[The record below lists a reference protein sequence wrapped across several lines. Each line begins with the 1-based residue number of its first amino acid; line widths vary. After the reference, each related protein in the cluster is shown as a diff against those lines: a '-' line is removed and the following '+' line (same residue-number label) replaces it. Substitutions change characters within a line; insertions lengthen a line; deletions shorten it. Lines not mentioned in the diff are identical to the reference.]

1 MKYRTRTIGLIVRD
15 VGDETIVYDREND
28 TFKRLN
34 ASAATAFRRCQ
45 DGASLGDIAQALAD
59 ELGLPLDDELAQ
71 LAVSELM
78 DADLIT
84 GDTDEVPLPTRLSR
98 RAVVKR
104 ISAGAVVAAMVPA
117 VETMVAPR
125 PAYAASY

>member
-1 MKYRTRTIGLIVRD
+1 MKYRKRTIGLIVRD

-28 TFKRLN
+28 TFQRLN

-59 ELGLPLDDELAQ
+59 ELGLPFDAELSE

-78 DADLIT
+78 EAGLIT
-84 GDTDEVPLPTRLSR
+84 GEVPLPTQLSR
-98 RAVVKR
+98 RTVVQR
-104 ISAGAVVAAMVPA
+104 ISAGAVVAAMVPV